1 MSFDVYGYF
10 EGRYAGGAAV
20 ELYKDL
26 LSRYPELNVIA
37 SGGVGGVE
45 DLERLAAAGVQ
56 SVIVGKA
63 IYENRIKL
71 EDLSHF

>member
-1 MSFDVYGYF
+1 ML
-10 EGRYAGGAAV
+10 EGAAV

-71 EDLSHF
+71 EDLSRF

>member
-1 MSFDVYGYF
+1 MCTDISRDGML
-10 EGRYAGGAAV
+10 EGAAV

-45 DLERLAAAGVQ
+45 DLERLAATGVQ

-71 EDLSHF
+71 EDLSRF